1 MQSSS
6 VPSVRRLGQLAG
18 HVAAVAPLRAQPVLA
33 DGRVVEMR
41 IYYAPDA
48 VKLEA
53 LHTRIAN
60 HGLSLVER
68 HGIQNLGHFVPV
80 DNPEHKL
87 VFFLGYPSQADAK
100 AMWSAFLADEEWLEV
115 KAASEPDGGLVARVE
130 NQFMGIT
137 DYSPLVGRSSQHGG
151 VFELRTYTSE
161 AERLLAL
168 HARFRDHT
176 LGLFDKH
183 GMTNIAYFAPF
194 TPLVQSFPPVDP
206 PAADTVQGQLVY
218 MLQHESQSQAKESF
232 DSFLKDFVPIMKA
245 SEEAAGGGLTIDG
258 GVQSEFL
265 IATDY
270 SAVR

>member
-1 MQSSS
+1 MQSST
-6 VPSVRRLGQLAG
+6 RRIGRLTQ
-18 HVAAVAPLRAQPVLA
+18 HVAAAQPVLA

-41 IYYAPDA
+41 IYYSPDA
-48 VKLEA
+48 QKLES
-53 LHTRIAN
+53 LHTRIRN
-60 HGLSLVER
+60 HGLGLVER

-100 AMWSAFLADEEWLEV
+100 AMWAAFLADKEWLKI

-130 NQFMGIT
+130 NQFMAIA
-137 DYSPLVGRSSQHGG
+137 DYSPAVGPSAQHGG

-176 LGLFDKH
+176 LGLFQKA
-183 GMTNIAYFAPF
+183 GMTNIAYYAPF

-206 PAADTVQGQLVY
+206 PSADTVQGQLVY
-218 MLQHESQSQAKESF
+218 MLRHESQAEAAKSF
-232 DSFLKDFVPIMKA
+232 ASFRGDFLPVMKA
-245 SEEAAGGGLTIDG
+245 SEEAAGGPLTVDG
-258 GVQSEFL
+258 GVKSEFL
-265 IATDY
+265 VATAY